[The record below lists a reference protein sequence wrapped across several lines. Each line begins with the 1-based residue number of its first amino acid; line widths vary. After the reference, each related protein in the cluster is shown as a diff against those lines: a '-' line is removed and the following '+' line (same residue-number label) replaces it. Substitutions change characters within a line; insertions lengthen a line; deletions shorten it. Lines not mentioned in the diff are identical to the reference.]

1 LIARLTSRQPARGTE
16 LLSLRHSN
24 TMQGHH
30 RNIFIEIRM
39 VSTITS
45 WHKEYTVTG
54 FTKIIHRYLPNH
66 VGGGL
71 LYTTYDS
78 SFRFGK
84 SWQSLLYLV
93 LPCRFASYGQSRNDS
108 GLGTVEY

>member
-1 LIARLTSRQPARGTE
+1 
-16 LLSLRHSN
+16 
-24 TMQGHH
+24 MQGHH

-45 WHKEYTVTG
+45 WHKEYIVTG

-71 LYTTYDS
+71 VVY
-78 SFRFGK
+78 
-84 SWQSLLYLV
+84 YL
-93 LPCRFASYGQSRNDS
+93 
-108 GLGTVEY
+108 